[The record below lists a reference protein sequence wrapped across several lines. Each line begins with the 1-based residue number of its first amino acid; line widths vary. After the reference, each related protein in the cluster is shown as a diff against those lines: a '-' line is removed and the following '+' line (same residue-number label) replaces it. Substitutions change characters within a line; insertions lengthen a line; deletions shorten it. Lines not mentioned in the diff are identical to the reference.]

1 MAENIYLAK
10 ISGISGSE
18 NLEEYLNGDR
28 SATVVSPNRA
38 DYPSKLVE
46 GADFVGIDEE
56 EKQRRVENSSNTA
69 EFASYFFYSDNLE
82 ELRHSVIT
90 LCNQP
95 VGEDAYDKMMRGE
108 SLSRG
113 DLLASDKVSM
123 FVVKTTLD
131 TIQKMVSEGN
141 AEKREGEYFADLECV
156 EKEVLKEIAIGV
168 NGMAELIDNGK
179 VLAFG
184 NLEEVMNRKSLFG
197 EQITEY
203 NNTTSLYPTYNTGL
217 RIENKDIEEKHENN
231 DTANK
236 AVNKNIK
243 ELEDYI
249 ARLDSFYKSGA
260 ISKED
265 FESFTLEARTQLN
278 TERAKSS
285 GKTTAD
291 IIKERIVERNESEE
305 EILKEEKDSYSNDVD
320 YDKEEM

>member
-10 ISGISGSE
+10 VLGVTGSE

-28 SATVVSPNRA
+28 SASVVAPNQA

-46 GADFVGIDEE
+46 GADFIGVDGE

-82 ELRHSVIT
+82 ELRQSVIT

-95 VGEDAYDKMMRGE
+95 VGEDAYDKMIRGE
-108 SLSRG
+108 ELSRG
-113 DLLASDKVSM
+113 DLLASDKVSV
-123 FVVKTTLD
+123 FIVKTTLE
-131 TIQKMVSEGN
+131 TIQKIVSEGN

-197 EQITEY
+197 DHITEY
-203 NNTTSLYPTYNTGL
+203 KNTTSLYPTYNTGL
-217 RIENKDIEEKHENN
+217 RIENEDVEEKTENKEN
-231 DTANK
+231 EK
-236 AVNKNIK
+236 KSVNKNIK
-243 ELEDYI
+243 DLEDYI

-278 TERAKSS
+278 TERKKTNS
-285 GKTTAD
+285 KTTAD

-305 EILKEEKDSYSNDVD
+305 ELSKEEDSYSNDTY